1 MLINKYEREFED
13 LGWKLNDFATMND
26 YYVFERQ
33 QEKLCIDMDKMK
45 IEHYMFDIDS
55 LPELS
60 YETLEL
66 VMEVFE
72 ERR

>member
-13 LGWKLNDFATMND
+13 LGWKLNDFATMNN

-33 QEKLCIDMDKMK
+33 QEKLCINMDKMK

-72 ERR
+72 EKR

>member
-13 LGWKLNDFATMND
+13 LGWKLNAFATMND

-45 IEHYMFDIDS
+45 IEHYMFDVDS

>member
-13 LGWKLNDFATMND
+13 LGWKLNDFATMNN

-33 QEKLCIDMDKMK
+33 QEKLCINMDKMK